1 MKKRVLILKPKVY
14 VTRMIPEDILA
25 KIQETCD
32 VKTWTEADIPV
43 PHEVLEREIQEVEGL
58 FCLLTESIDD
68 SLLAKG
74 KHLKIVSNM
83 AVGYNNVDVEAAT
96 RRGIMVTNTP
106 GVLTE
111 TTADLTFALLMMTA
125 RRMDESTQFLRK
137 GEWKTWSPMLLAGQD
152 IYGSTIGIV
161 GMGRIGEALA
171 NRAKGF
177 EMKLLYHNR
186 SRKHEV
192 EENLGVE
199 YRSLEELLKESDF
212 VCIMTPY
219 TPETR
224 NLIGEKELELMKPTA
239 ILINTARG
247 GIVNENALYNA
258 LANGTIFAAGLDVY
272 DIEPLPIDHP
282 LLTLPNLVALPH
294 IGSATIK
301 TRRQMALLAAH
312 NLVQALTGEI
322 PINLVNSQVKGAN
335 YDNQ

>member
-1 MKKRVLILKPKVY
+1 
-14 VTRMIPEDILA
+14 MIPEDILEKMK
-25 KIQETCD
+25 KILD
-32 VKTWTEADIPV
+32 VKVWEETDIPV
-43 PHEVLEREIQEVEGL
+43 PREILEREIQEVEGL

-68 SLLAKG
+68 SLLAKA

-83 AVGYNNVDVEAAT
+83 AVGYNNIDVKAASC
-96 RRGIMVTNTP
+96 RGIMVTNTP

-125 RRMDESTQFLRK
+125 RRMEESTQFLRK

-152 IYGSTIGIV
+152 IHGSTLGIV

-171 NRAKGF
+171 KRATGF
-177 EMKLLYHNR
+177 DMKLLYHNR
-186 SRKHEV
+186 SRKLDV
-192 EENLGVE
+192 EKNLGVE
-199 YRSLEELLKESDF
+199 FRSIEELLKESDY

-224 NLIGEKELELMKPTA
+224 NLIGEEELNLMKSTA

-247 GIVNENALYNA
+247 GIVNEEALYNA
-258 LANGTIFAAGLDVY
+258 LVNKKIYAAGLDVY
-272 DIEPLPIDHP
+272 DTEPLRPDHP

-294 IGSATIK
+294 IGSSTIK

-312 NLVQALTGEI
+312 NLSQALTGEI
-322 PINLVNSQVKGAN
+322 PDNLVNPQYELASTRRN
-335 YDNQ
+335 SN

>member
-1 MKKRVLILKPKVY
+1 LKPKVY

-25 KIQETCD
+25 KIQKTCD

-68 SLLAKG
+68 SLLDKG

-83 AVGYNNVDVEAAT
+83 AVGYNNIDVQAAT

-125 RRMDESTQFLRK
+125 RRMEESTQFLRK

-152 IYGSTIGIV
+152 IYGSTLGIV

-171 NRAKGF
+171 KRAKGF
-177 EMKLLYHNR
+177 DMKLLYHNR
-186 SRKHEV
+186 SRKHQV
-192 EENLGVE
+192 EANLGVE
-199 YRSLEELLKESDF
+199 YRSLEELLKKSDY

-219 TPETR
+219 TSETR

-247 GIVNENALYNA
+247 GIVDEDALYNA
-258 LANGTIFAAGLDVY
+258 LAKGTIFAAGLDVY
-272 DIEPLPIDHP
+272 DIEPLPKDHP

-312 NLVQALTGEI
+312 NLIQALTGEI
-322 PINLVNSQVKGAN
+322 PINLVNPQVKGAN